1 MGFLETE
8 QALGRIFA
16 GVECAIR
23 AVSKT
28 RGKANVAFWDTAF
41 QYFWRE
47 ESLLVLVMM
56 LGLAFLLLHFH
67 KAERNSII
75 NTLGFFLACLLGQ
88 FLSGL
93 IHAMQFEMAANVL
106 HEAFVIGGGIALI
119 RLWGLL
125 VFRIVLPL
133 LRMTP
138 PRITEDIF
146 VIIAYIAWGLVR
158 LRYAG
163 LDLGSIVATSAMI
176 TAVVAFAMQDTL
188 GNILGGLAL
197 QLDNSIQ
204 IGDWIKVDDITGRVV
219 DIRWRSTLV
228 ETRNWE
234 TVVFPNSQ
242 LMKNKFM
249 VLGRRTDQ
257 PVQLRRWVWFNVS
270 LEIAPPRVI
279 GLVEE
284 AVQHT
289 DIANVAKFPLPNCV
303 LMDMDEKGYGRYALR
318 YWLTDLAPDDPT
330 DASMRWHVMTA
341 LQREGIKLAIEE
353 KDIHLTKENEKHE
366 EALHQRE
373 VQQRIKTLG
382 KVELFSQL
390 AEGELKTLAE
400 RLRYVQFAKGTVVTK
415 QGVTGQHWLFIII
428 NGEVEVYVGGSDSER
443 RRLNVLSKGNFFGE
457 MSLMTGSPRVASV
470 IAKTDLACYRL
481 DKDAFEEILRE
492 RPGIAEEVS
501 HVLVER
507 RAQLDSAL
515 QNLDEDSLHKEMNS
529 RHSEVLATIK
539 RFFGL

>member
-1 MGFLETE
+1 MRV
-8 QALGRIFA
+8 QILGKT
-16 GVECAIR
+16 VAI
-23 AVSKT
+23 
-28 RGKANVAFWDTAF
+28 WDTAF
-41 QYFWRE
+41 HFFWRD
-47 ESLLVLVMM
+47 ESLLVVMM
-56 LGLAFLLLHFH
+56 ALGLAFVLLHFH
-67 KAERNSII
+67 KEARSNII
-75 NTLGFFLACLLGQ
+75 NTLSFFIACLFGQ

-93 IHAMQFEMAANVL
+93 MHAMQFDMAANVL
-106 HEAFVIGGGIALI
+106 HEAFIIGGGIALI

-125 VFRIVLPL
+125 LFRMVLPL
-133 LRMTP
+133 VRTTP
-138 PRITEDIF
+138 PRIAEDIF

-176 TAVVAFAMQDTL
+176 TAVVAFSMQDTL

-204 IGDWIKVDDITGRVV
+204 IGDWIKVDDLVGRVV

-242 LMKNKFM
+242 LMKNKFL
-249 VLGRRTDQ
+249 VLGRRTSQ

-270 LEIAPPRVI
+270 LEISPPRVI
-279 GLVEE
+279 GLVEDAIQQTE
-284 AVQHT
+284 
-289 DIANVAKFPLPNCV
+289 IANVANSPLPNCV

-330 DASMRWHVMTA
+330 DAAMRWHIMTA

-353 KDIHLTKENEKHE
+353 RDIHITKENEKHE
-366 EALHQRE
+366 EALRQRE
-373 VQQRIKTLG
+373 VMQRIRTLS

-390 AEGELKTLAE
+390 SEAELKTLAE
-400 RLRYVQFAKGTVVTK
+400 RLRYVQFAKGTMIAK
-415 QGVTGQHWLFIII
+415 QGAAGQHWLFIII
-428 NGEVEVYVGGSDSER
+428 NGEVEVFVGGTYSEQ

-481 DKDAFEEILRE
+481 DKDAFEEILKA
-492 RPGIAEEVS
+492 RPGIADEVT

-515 QNLDEDSLHKEMNS
+515 QNLDDETLHEEMDH
-529 RHSEVLATIK
+529 RHSEVLGTVK

>member
-1 MGFLETE
+1 
-8 QALGRIFA
+8 
-16 GVECAIR
+16 
-23 AVSKT
+23 VSFWE
-28 RGKANVAFWDTAF
+28 NAFNF
-41 QYFWRE
+41 FWRD
-47 ESLLVLVMM
+47 ESLLVLTMALV
-56 LGLAFLLLHFH
+56 LSFVLFHFH
-67 KAERNSII
+67 REERRSIV

-88 FLSGL
+88 FLSSL
-93 IHAMQFEMAANVL
+93 IHAMQFDMAASVL
-106 HEAFVIGGGIALI
+106 HETFIIGGGIALI

-125 VFRIVLPL
+125 VFRIVLPF

-204 IGDWIKVDDITGRVV
+204 IGDWIKVDDLVGRVV

-270 LEIAPPRVI
+270 METAPTRVVNV
-279 GLVEE
+279 VEE
-284 AVQHT
+284 AIRQI
-289 DIANVAKFPLPNCV
+289 DIDNVAKNPLPNCV
-303 LMDMDEKGYGRYALR
+303 LIEMNDTGYARYALR
-318 YWLTDLAPDDPT
+318 YWLTDLAQDDPT
-330 DASMRWHVMTA
+330 DAAIRWHIMSA
-341 LQREGIKLAIEE
+341 LQREGIRLAVEE
-353 KDIHLTKENEKHE
+353 RSIHITKENEKYE
-366 EALHQRE
+366 EALRQRE
-373 VQQRIKTLG
+373 VLLRIKTLR
-382 KVELFSQL
+382 KVELFKQMTD
-390 AEGELKTLAE
+390 EELRALAE
-400 RLRYVQFAKGTVVTK
+400 RLKYMQFAKGSVIAK
-415 QGVTGQHWLFIII
+415 QGAAGQHWLFIII
-428 NGEVEVYVGGSDSER
+428 NGNVEVFITTANGETRS
-443 RRLNVLSKGNFFGE
+443 LNVLSKGNFFGE

-470 IAKTDLACYRL
+470 IARTDIECYRL
-481 DKDAFEEILRE
+481 DKEAFEGIMSA
-492 RPGIAEEVS
+492 RPAIADEVS

-515 QNLDEDSLHKEMNS
+515 QNLDEESLHKEMNN
-529 RHSEVLATIK
+529 RQGEILATIK

>member
-1 MGFLETE
+1 L
-8 QALGRIFA
+8 IH
-16 GVECAIR
+16 
-23 AVSKT
+23 
-28 RGKANVAFWDTAF
+28 
-41 QYFWRE
+41 Y
-47 ESLLVLVMM
+47 
-56 LGLAFLLLHFH
+56 H
-67 KAERNSII
+67 KAERRSIV
-75 NTLGFFLACLLGQ
+75 NTLGFFFACLLGQ
-88 FLSGL
+88 FLSSL
-93 IHAMQFEMAANVL
+93 IHAMHFDLAAAVL
-106 HEAFVIGGGIALI
+106 HEAFIIGGGIALI

-133 LRMTP
+133 MRMTP

-146 VIIAYIAWGLVR
+146 VIIAYIAWGMVR

-204 IGDWIKVDDITGRVV
+204 IGDWIKVDDLVGRVV

-242 LMKNKFM
+242 LMKNKFL
-249 VLGRRTDQ
+249 VLGRRTNQ

-270 LEIAPPRVI
+270 LEVAPPRVI

-284 AVQHT
+284 AIQQT
-289 DIANVAKFPLPNCV
+289 DIANVAKNPLPNCV

-330 DASMRWHVMTA
+330 DAAMRWHVMTA
-341 LQREGIKLAIEE
+341 LQREGIKLAVEE
-353 KDIHLTKENEKHE
+353 RDIHITKENEKHV
-366 EALHQRE
+366 EAMHQRE
-373 VQQRIKTLG
+373 VLQRIKTLS

-390 AEGELKTLAE
+390 AEGELRTLAE
-400 RLRYVQFAKGTVVTK
+400 RLTYVQFAKGTLITR
-415 QGVTGQHWLFIII
+415 QGATGQHWLFIII
-428 NGEVEVYVGGSDSER
+428 NGEVEVFVFGADGEKLS
-443 RRLNVLSKGNFFGE
+443 LNVLSKGSFFGE

-481 DKDAFEEILRE
+481 DKDAFEEILKA
-492 RPGIAEEVS
+492 RPGIADEVT

-507 RAQLDSAL
+507 RSQLDSAM
-515 QNLDEDSLHKEMNS
+515 QNLDEDALHKEMDS
-529 RHSEVLATIK
+529 RHNEVLATIK